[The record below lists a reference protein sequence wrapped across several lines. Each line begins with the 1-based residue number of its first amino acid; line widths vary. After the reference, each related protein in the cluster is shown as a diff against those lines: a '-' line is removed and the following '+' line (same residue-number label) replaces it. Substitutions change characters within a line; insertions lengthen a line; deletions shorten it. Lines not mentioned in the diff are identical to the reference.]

1 MKQEDKTPL
10 ERAEERPILDM
21 LSRQQNT
28 LQNIQEILQR
38 IEKAVCQQREGELTS
53 VNPPMNNILR
63 RQGYA
68 LCNRDNCGR
77 NAVPGGGGGINYNR
91 LTIQALVDINQS
103 ITAIGSLVKDI
114 CISRDIEQE

>member
-38 IEKAVCQQREGELTS
+38 IEKAVC
-53 VNPPMNNILR
+53 
-63 RQGYA
+63 
-68 LCNRDNCGR
+68 
-77 NAVPGGGGGINYNR
+77 
-91 LTIQALVDINQS
+91 
-103 ITAIGSLVKDI
+103 
-114 CISRDIEQE
+114 